1 MSAQHFKSLDLINQF
16 LNQLIRGPEF
26 LFTSKSIFKDVFII
40 ILICQLD
47 RSLENGHT
55 KFISKNLSRYS
66 TTKKR
71 KKLVGLP

>member
-1 MSAQHFKSLDLINQF
+1 MY
-16 LNQLIRGPEF
+16 LN
-26 LFTSKSIFKDVFII
+26 IFKYISECFVIL
-40 ILICQLD
+40 LICQLD

-71 KKLVGLP
+71 KELVGLP